1 MPSRSLLRLVRTIT
15 TLTPKRM
22 PLHAPAPQSP
32 PRDYVYFM
40 NRALDDL
47 IKSGDVGS
55 ALNMFDEMPAR
66 NGVTYNLLISGQ
78 GRHGF
83 AEAALSLYSTM
94 VSQGVEE
101 SAQTFSTVLSI
112 CTNGGFYREGTQV
125 HCRVVL
131 LGFSSNLYIGSA
143 LAGLYLHMG
152 LADVA
157 LVIIRE
163 LPERSLATW
172 NLILR
177 GFCDVGRPD
186 LLFGLFG
193 EMKVDGFEPN
203 GLSFC
208 YMINGCATEKLV
220 DEGKQ
225 LHCQVIKAGW
235 AESQIFV
242 ANSLVDFYSSCWC
255 LNDAKQ
261 LFISVPVEDVISW
274 NSIVSVYVGHGLLL
288 DALELFSRMQFWGQR
303 PSVRSIVG
311 FLNLSS
317 ETRNIDLGKQIH
329 CLVKKLGFDQGSF
342 YAQSA
347 LIDMYGKC
355 GEIEYS
361 ISAFESLTEKCM
373 GCCNSLMTSLLQC
386 GMVEDVVEL
395 FGFMVGEGFGFDEVS
410 LSTMLK
416 AISMSAC
423 GSLTNTDLV
432 CGCAIK
438 SGYESD
444 TAVSCTLIDAYS
456 RWGCIDLSHEVFE
469 KMVSPNV
476 TCFTS
481 IISAYAR
488 NGMGREGL
496 EMLDAM
502 TKRGLKPDEVT
513 FLAALLGCSHSG
525 LVEEGRFLFYNMT
538 FHHGINPNR
547 KHYSCMIDLLG
558 RAGLLSE
565 AEELLKQAPEEA
577 DCAMWSSLLRSCR
590 VHGNEMV
597 GRRAA
602 EKLIE
607 FELGDPAVTL
617 QVSNFYCEIGEYQ
630 NSMQIREIAMG
641 KKMTRQIGHSLIE
654 AKTRS
659 QH

>member
-1 MPSRSLLRLVRTIT
+1 M
-15 TLTPKRM
+15 
-22 PLHAPAPQSP
+22 
-32 PRDYVYFM
+32 
-40 NRALDDL
+40 
-47 IKSGDVGS
+47 
-55 ALNMFDEMPAR
+55 
-66 NGVTYNLLISGQ
+66 
-78 GRHGF
+78 
-83 AEAALSLYSTM
+83 
-94 VSQGVEE
+94 
-101 SAQTFSTVLSI
+101 
-112 CTNGGFYREGTQV
+112 
-125 HCRVVL
+125 
-131 LGFSSNLYIGSA
+131 LGFGSNLYIGSG

-152 LADVA
+152 FVDVA
-157 LVIIRE
+157 LEIVRE
-163 LPERSLATW
+163 LPERSLVTW

-177 GFCDVGRPD
+177 GFCEVGRPD

-208 YMINGCATEKLV
+208 YMISGCAKEKLA

-235 AESQIFV
+235 AESQVFV
-242 ANSLVDFYSSCWC
+242 ANSLVDFYSSCQC
-255 LNDAKQ
+255 LNDAKKS
-261 LFISVPVEDVISW
+261 FISVPIEDVISW

-288 DALELFSRMQFWGQR
+288 DALELFSSMQFWGQR

-329 CLVKKLGFDQGSF
+329 CLVIKLGFDQGSV

-355 GEIEYS
+355 GKIESS

-386 GMVEDVVEL
+386 GLVEDRVEL
-395 FGFMVGEGFGFDEVS
+395 FGFMVDEGVGFDEVS
-410 LSTMLK
+410 LLTMLK
-416 AISMSAC
+416 GISMSAR
-423 GSLTNTDLV
+423 GSLTSSDLV
-432 CGCAIK
+432 HGCAIK

-444 TAVSCTLIDAYS
+444 TAVSCSLIDAYS
-456 RWGCIDLSHEVFE
+456 RWGRIDLSHQVFDRIA
-469 KMVSPNV
+469 SPNV

-488 NGMGREGL
+488 NGMGRGGL

-502 TKRGLKPDEVT
+502 TRRGLKPDEVT
-513 FLAALLGCSHSG
+513 FLAALTGCSHSG
-525 LVEEGRFLFYNMT
+525 LVEEGRFLFHNMT
-538 FHHGINPNR
+538 FHHGTNTNR

-565 AEELLKQAPEEA
+565 AEELLKQVPEKA

-590 VHGNEMV
+590 
-597 GRRAA
+597 
-602 EKLIE
+602 
-607 FELGDPAVTL
+607 
-617 QVSNFYCEIGEYQ
+617 
-630 NSMQIREIAMG
+630 AMG
-641 KKMTRQIGHSLIE
+641 MKWWGEGQQ
-654 AKTRS
+654 RS
-659 QH
+659 

>member
-1 MPSRSLLRLVRTIT
+1 M
-15 TLTPKRM
+15 
-22 PLHAPAPQSP
+22 
-32 PRDYVYFM
+32 
-40 NRALDDL
+40 
-47 IKSGDVGS
+47 
-55 ALNMFDEMPAR
+55 
-66 NGVTYNLLISGQ
+66 
-78 GRHGF
+78 
-83 AEAALSLYSTM
+83 AA
-94 VSQGVEE
+94 
-101 SAQTFSTVLSI
+101 
-112 CTNGGFYREGTQV
+112 
-125 HCRVVL
+125 
-131 LGFSSNLYIGSA
+131 
-143 LAGLYLHMG
+143 
-152 LADVA
+152 
-157 LVIIRE
+157 
-163 LPERSLATW
+163 W

-177 GFCDVGRPD
+177 EFCDVGGPD
-186 LLFGLFG
+186 RLFGLFG
-193 EMKVDGFEPN
+193 RMKADGFEPN

-208 YMINGCATEKLV
+208 YMINGCAKEKLV

-255 LNDAKQ
+255 LNDAKKSF
-261 LFISVPVEDVISW
+261 LSVPVGDAISW
-274 NSIVSVYVGHGLLL
+274 NSIVSVYAGHGLLL

-329 CLVKKLGFDQGSF
+329 CLAIKLGFDQESV

-355 GEIEYS
+355 GEIECS
-361 ISAFESLTEKCM
+361 ISAFESLTEKCI

-395 FGFMVGEGFGFDEVS
+395 FGFMVDEGVGFDEVS

-416 AISMSAC
+416 AISMSAR
-423 GSLTNTDLV
+423 GSLTSSDLV
-432 CGCAIK
+432 SGCAIK

-444 TAVSCTLIDAYS
+444 TAVSCSLIDAYS
-456 RWGCIDLSHEVFE
+456 RWGRIDLSHGVFE
-469 KMVSPNV
+469 NMASPKV
-476 TCFTS
+476 TSFTS
-481 IISAYAR
+481 IITAYAR
-488 NGMGREGL
+488 NGMGRQGL

-513 FLAALLGCSHSG
+513 FLATLSGCSHLG
-525 LVEEGRFLFYNMT
+525 MVEEGRFLFYNMT
-538 FHHGINPNR
+538 FHHGINLNR
-547 KHYSCMIDLLG
+547 KHYSCMIDLFG
-558 RAGLLSE
+558 RAGLLCA
-565 AEELLKQAPEEA
+565 AEELLKQVPEKA

-590 VHGNEMV
+590 VHGDEMV

-607 FELGDPAVTL
+607 FELGDPVVML
-617 QVSNFYCEIGEYQ
+617 QVSNFYGEIGEYQ
-630 NSMQIREIAMG
+630 TSMQIREIAME